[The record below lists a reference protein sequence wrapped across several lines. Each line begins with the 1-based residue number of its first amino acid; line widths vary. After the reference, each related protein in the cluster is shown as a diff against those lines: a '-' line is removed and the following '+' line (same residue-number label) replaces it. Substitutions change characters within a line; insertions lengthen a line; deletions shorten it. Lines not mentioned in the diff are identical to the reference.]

1 MRQRYIMTAY
11 GQDRVGIVADLTRI
25 LFDLGCN
32 IEDSNMTRLSDEF
45 AIIFLFTFSEEN
57 AEKELATACEQL
69 EQEKGITALFRS
81 IPPEKAYQ
89 YESTPTHVIRME
101 GIDKCGIVYK
111 TSAYLARNQINII
124 SLTSQKRFSPQS
136 GTGIYTIALEIEA
149 PQDMSTRELSRGLQE
164 VGEELHMEIHLEERE

>member
-1 MRQRYIMTAY
+1 MRQRYIMTAF

-45 AIIFLFTFSEEN
+45 AIIFLFTFSEKN

-89 YESTPTHVIRME
+89 YESNPTHVIRME

-111 TSAYLARNQINII
+111 TSSYLARNRINII

-136 GTGIYTIALEIEA
+136 GTGIYSIALEIEA
-149 PQDMSTRELSRGLQE
+149 PQEISTSDLNRGLRE
-164 VGEELHMEIHLEERE
+164 VGEELHMEIHLEERD